1 MITSSHARSA
11 IIPPLLQLNNGTP
24 LGDTV
29 IQSRP
34 TAAEAFLKAT
44 PGMRSIF
51 IGRQPI
57 YDRAL
62 QVFAYELLYRSG
74 EENSA
79 GMPDGDA
86 ATSQVI
92 LNAFTEIGIENLVG
106 EHLAFINL
114 TRGFIIGDNP
124 LPLTQGKVVLE
135 VLEDIVVDDAL
146 IDAVRKL
153 SQAGYLIALDDF
165 IFHESLRP
173 LVDVADIIKID
184 VRALTRETVSAHVT
198 ELRRSKARLL
208 AEKVETQEEF
218 DYYKELGFDYF
229 QGYFFSR
236 PKVIKRHAIP
246 ANRLAILRLLGRLHD
261 PEVAIKEL
269 EALISQ
275 DVSLS
280 YRLLRYI
287 NSAFFALPRKVESLH
302 QAIVYLGN
310 ASIKTWVTLIALSGI
325 DDKPSELLTV
335 ALVRGKMCELLAERL
350 NLPGKD
356 SYFIVGLFSA
366 LDAMM
371 DVPLEQVVENLPLSP
386 LVVAALLKHEGQ
398 AGGALHCTLAYEKN
412 EWDQIDCRQM
422 EKGVIV
428 QSYLDAV
435 AWADQVMKE
444 LA

>member
-1 MITSSHARSA
+1 
-11 IIPPLLQLNNGTP
+11 
-24 LGDTV
+24 
-29 IQSRP
+29 
-34 TAAEAFLKAT
+34 
-44 PGMRSIF
+44 MRSIF

-62 QVFAYELLYRSG
+62 QVYAYELLYRSG

-79 GMPDGDA
+79 GMPDGDV

-106 EHLAFINL
+106 KHLAFINL

-218 DYYKELGFDYF
+218 DYYKALGFDYF

-236 PKVIKRHAIP
+236 PKVIRRHAIP

-261 PEVAIKEL
+261 PDVAIKEL
-269 EALISQ
+269 EELISQ

-287 NSAFFALPRKVESLH
+287 NSAFFSLPRKVESLH

-350 NLPGKD
+350 KLPGKD

-435 AWADQVMKE
+435 AWADQAMKE

>member
-1 MITSSHARSA
+1 
-11 IIPPLLQLNNGTP
+11 
-24 LGDTV
+24 
-29 IQSRP
+29 
-34 TAAEAFLKAT
+34 
-44 PGMRSIF
+44 MRNIF

-57 YDRAL
+57 YDRTL
-62 QVFAYELLYRSG
+62 QVYAYELLYRSS

-79 GMPDGDA
+79 SLTDGDT

-114 TRGFIIGDNP
+114 TRGFIIGDSP
-124 LPLTQGKVVLE
+124 LPLAQGKVVLE
-135 VLEDIVVDDAL
+135 ILEDIVVDAAL

-153 SQAGYLIALDDF
+153 SQEGYLIALDDF

-173 LVDVADIIKID
+173 LVDIADIIKID

-208 AEKVETQEEF
+208 AEKIETQEEYE
-218 DYYKELGFDYF
+218 YYKALGFDYF

-236 PKVIKRHAIP
+236 PKVITRHAIP

-261 PEVAIKEL
+261 PDVTISEL
-269 EALISQ
+269 EKLISQ

-310 ASIKTWVTLIALSGI
+310 ASIKTWVTLIAMSGI

-335 ALVRGKMCELLAERL
+335 ALVRGKMCELLATRL
-350 NLPGKD
+350 NLPDKD
-356 SYFIVGLFSA
+356 RYFIIGLFSA
-366 LDAMM
+366 LDAML
-371 DVPLEQVVENLPLSP
+371 DAPLDQVVENLPLSP
-386 LVVAALLKHEGQ
+386 VVVAALLKHEGQ
-398 AGGALHCTLAYEKN
+398 AGEALHCTLAYEHG
-412 EWDQIDCRQM
+412 EWDKIDCKRM
-422 EKGVIV
+422 DESVIV
-428 QSYLDAV
+428 QCYLDAV
-435 AWADQVMKE
+435 VWADQAMNE
-444 LA
+444 LG

>member
-1 MITSSHARSA
+1 M
-11 IIPPLLQLNNGTP
+11 N
-24 LGDTV
+24 
-29 IQSRP
+29 
-34 TAAEAFLKAT
+34 AT
-44 PGMRSIF
+44 PDIRNIF

-62 QVFAYELLYRSG
+62 QVYAYELLYRSS

-79 GMPDGDA
+79 GLPDGDA

-135 VLEDIVVDDAL
+135 VLEDITVDDAL

-153 SQAGYLIALDDF
+153 SQTGYLIALDDF

-173 LVDVADIIKID
+173 LVDIADIIKID
-184 VRALTRETVSAHVT
+184 VRALTRETVSVHVK

-218 DYYKELGFDYF
+218 EYYKELGFDYF

-236 PKVIKRHAIP
+236 PKVISRHAIP

-261 PEVAIKEL
+261 PDVTIKEL
-269 EALISQ
+269 ETLISH
-275 DVSLS
+275 DMSLS

-287 NSAFFALPRKVESLH
+287 NSAFFSMPKKVESLH

-335 ALVRGKMCELLAERL
+335 ALVRGKMCELLAERMKA
-350 NLPGKD
+350 PDRD

-371 DVPLEQVVENLPLSP
+371 DAPLAQIVESLPLSP
-386 LVVAALLKHEGQ
+386 TVMAALLKHEGR
-398 AGGALHCTLAYEKN
+398 AGQALHCALAYEKG
-412 EWDQIDCRQM
+412 EWDQIDCTRM
-422 EKGVIV
+422 DENAIV

-435 AWADQVMKE
+435 AWADQAMKE
-444 LA
+444 LT

>member
-1 MITSSHARSA
+1 
-11 IIPPLLQLNNGTP
+11 
-24 LGDTV
+24 
-29 IQSRP
+29 
-34 TAAEAFLKAT
+34 
-44 PGMRSIF
+44 MRSIF

-62 QVFAYELLYRSG
+62 QVYAYELLYRSG

-79 GMPDGDA
+79 GMPDGDV

-114 TRGFIIGDNP
+114 TRGFILGDNP
-124 LPLTQGKVVLE
+124 LPLSQGKVVLE
-135 VLEDIVVDDAL
+135 VLEDIVIDEVL
-146 IDAVRKL
+146 INAVRKL
-153 SQAGYLIALDDF
+153 SSKGYLIALDDF

-173 LVDVADIIKID
+173 LIDIADIIKID
-184 VRALTRETVSAHVT
+184 VRALTRATVSAHVT

-208 AEKVETQEEF
+208 AEKIETQDEYE
-218 DYYKELGFDYF
+218 YYKNLGFDYF

-236 PKVIKRHAIP
+236 PKVITRHTIP
-246 ANRLAILRLLGRLHD
+246 SNRLSILRLLGRLHD
-261 PEVAIKEL
+261 PDVTIKEL
-269 EALISQ
+269 HELISQ

-287 NSAFFALPRKVESLH
+287 NSAFFALPKKLESLH

-310 ASIKTWVTLIALSGI
+310 KQIKTWVTLIALSGI

-335 ALVRGKMCELLAERL
+335 ALVRGKMCELLAERMH
-350 NLPGKD
+350 LPDKD

-371 DVPLEQVVENLPLSP
+371 DAPLAQVVENLPLSP
-386 LVVAALLKHEGQ
+386 VVIAALLNHEGQ
-398 AGGALHCTLAYEKN
+398 AGRALHCTLAYEQG
-412 EWDQIDCRQM
+412 EWDRIDCSRA
-422 EKGVIV
+422 EEGVIA

-435 AWADQVMKE
+435 AWADQAMRE
-444 LA
+444 LT

>member
-1 MITSSHARSA
+1 M
-11 IIPPLLQLNNGTP
+11 N
-24 LGDTV
+24 
-29 IQSRP
+29 
-34 TAAEAFLKAT
+34 AT
-44 PGMRSIF
+44 PGMRRIF

-62 QVFAYELLYRSG
+62 QVYAYELLYRSG

-79 GMPDGDA
+79 GLPDGDA

-106 EHLAFINL
+106 NHLAFINL

-124 LPLTQGKVVLE
+124 LPLTQGKLVLE
-135 VLEDIVVDDAL
+135 VLEDIVVDAAL

-173 LVDVADIIKID
+173 LIDVADIIKID

-208 AEKVETQEEF
+208 AEKVETQEEYE
-218 DYYKELGFDYF
+218 YYKDLGFDYF
-229 QGYFFSR
+229 QGYFFSK
-236 PKVIKRHAIP
+236 PKVITRHAIP

-261 PEVAIKEL
+261 PAVSINEL
-269 EALISQ
+269 NALISQ

-280 YRLLRYI
+280 YKLLRYI
-287 NSAFFALPRKVESLH
+287 NSAFFALPKKVESLH

-310 ASIKTWVTLIALSGI
+310 QAIKTWVTLIALSGI
-325 DDKPSELLTV
+325 DDKPHELMTV

-350 NLPGKD
+350 KLPNKD
-356 SYFIVGLFSA
+356 SYFITGLFST

-371 DVPLEQVVENLPLSP
+371 DAPLAQVVENLPLSP
-386 LVVAALLKHEGQ
+386 EVVAALLRHEGQ
-398 AGGALHCTLAYEKN
+398 AGQALHCILAYERG
-412 EWDQIDCRQM
+412 EWDQIDCNRM
-422 EKGVIV
+422 DDSVIV

-435 AWADQVMKE
+435 AWADQAVKE
-444 LA
+444 LG

>member
-1 MITSSHARSA
+1 
-11 IIPPLLQLNNGTP
+11 
-24 LGDTV
+24 
-29 IQSRP
+29 
-34 TAAEAFLKAT
+34 
-44 PGMRSIF
+44 MRSIF

-57 YDRAL
+57 YDRKL
-62 QVFAYELLYRSG
+62 HVYAYELLYRSG

-79 GMPDGDA
+79 GLPDGDT

-124 LPLTQGKVVLE
+124 LPLAQGKVVLE
-135 VLEDIVVDDAL
+135 VLEDIVVDEPL
-146 IDAVRKL
+146 IEAVRKL
-153 SQAGYLIALDDF
+153 SQSGYLIALDDF

-173 LVDVADIIKID
+173 LVDIADIIKID
-184 VRALTRETVSAHVT
+184 VRALTRETVSAHVKA
-198 ELRRSKARLL
+198 LRSSKARLL

-218 DYYKELGFDYF
+218 EYYKELGFDYF

-236 PKVIKRHAIP
+236 PKVITRHAIP

-261 PEVAIKEL
+261 PDVAIKEL
-269 EALISQ
+269 EVLISQ

-287 NSAFFALPRKVESLH
+287 NSAFFSLPRKVESLH

-325 DDKPSELLTV
+325 DDKPSELLTL

-350 NLPGKD
+350 KLPDKE

-371 DVPLEQVVENLPLSP
+371 DAPLAQVVENLPLSP
-386 LVVAALLKHEGQ
+386 TVVAALLKHEGR
-398 AGGALHCTLAYEKN
+398 AGEALHCTLAYEKSD
-412 EWDQIDCRQM
+412 WDQIDCSRM
-422 EKGVIV
+422 DENVIA

-435 AWADQVMKE
+435 AWADQAMKE